1 MRGAAMN
8 GELPVEIAQAY
19 PGDLANRLTELGYI
33 GLFQQAGETYLQHIW
48 NTPDAPEALEILA
61 VSSNAPM
68 LARFLAAE
76 ILFSLGDVRRVETH
90 KQELAEVYVTA
101 LADNFTEAA
110 NPWGLPGVTVGLA
123 GEHLLAI
130 GEPMPSKLLNLLD
143 DDKRVYYEG
152 SQEATLGQRYGYRVK
167 DLAAYFIGRVR
178 NIPFEL
184 EEDPGRRDKEIE
196 KLKRAMK

>member
-1 MRGAAMN
+1 MN
-8 GELPVEIAQAY
+8 GKLPVEIRQAY

-48 NTPDAPEALEILA
+48 NTPDAPEALETLA
-61 VSSNAPM
+61 VSSNGPM

-101 LADNFTEAA
+101 LADNFTETA

-130 GEPMPSKLLNLLD
+130 GEPMLSKLRDLLD
-143 DDKRVYYEG
+143 NDKRVYYEG
-152 SQEATLGQRYGYRVK
+152 SQEATLGHHYGYRVK
-167 DLAAYFIGRVR
+167 DLAAYFIGKLT
-178 NIPFEL
+178 NIPFEP
-184 EEDPGRRDKEIE
+184 EEDPGRRDKAIE